1 MIRSKLNSKLS
12 QSIGAFKRKL
22 ADQQIKKFEPKIE
35 FSFDF
40 KNYTLKTVS
49 SIDEFIEVLQL
60 RHSVFKKSYNIDME
74 FSDIDFDK
82 YDLKGDHIILI
93 DNEKNIIVGTY
104 RLLCSSFTDNFYTES
119 EFDLAQFKTIE
130 GIKLELG
137 RACIHEDYRTGT
149 SISLI
154 WRGLARYLVESKA
167 DYLMGVTSVH
177 TTEKLTAMKML
188 EQLQPLGLTNPHNI
202 YPLKDFLF
210 FNEEQFKS
218 QDLSQIE
225 SVVGLV
231 PPLMKSYISAGA
243 SVQGLPALDK
253 HFNCTDYFTILKMTD
268 LNQSYFNRYIK
279 PWQDN

>member
-1 MIRSKLNSKLS
+1 MIRRKINNKLS

-22 ADQQIKKFEPKIE
+22 ADTKIKKFEPKIQ

-49 SIDEFIEVLQL
+49 NIDEFIEVLQL
-60 RHSVFKKSYNIDME
+60 RHTVFKKSYNIDME

-93 DNEKNIIVGTY
+93 DNENNKIVGTY
-104 RLLCSSFTDNFYTES
+104 RLLCSKFTDQFYTES
-119 EFDLAQFKTIE
+119 EFDLSTFKKIE

-137 RACIHEDYRTGT
+137 RACIHENYRNGT
-149 SISLI
+149 SISLV

-188 EQLQPLGLTNPHNI
+188 EQLQPEGLMNPHNI
-202 YPLKDFLF
+202 DPLKDFLF
-210 FNEEQFKS
+210 FSEDEYNNE
-218 QDLSQIE
+218 DLSA
-225 SVVGLV
+225 VDKVTDLV

-243 SVQGLPALDK
+243 VVQGLPALDQ
-253 HFNCTDYFTILKMTD
+253 HFNCTDYFTILKMTG

-279 PWQDN
+279 PWQES